1 MDLQRSARRSLG
13 NWRHPLL
20 GRPIGSMVGPPRPWL
35 PRGKRFGNRLPM
47 LPSRSGSVFLA
58 AAGSTWLPAGP
69 DTGLMVPAHA
79 GLRPA
84 SLPTTDSN
92 MPCTCPSELSGSYI
106 LLRRA
111 LRSRLS
117 EPMGVQ
123 IGSEIPPS
131 TTTGPSDHRP
141 PFVCSNSA
149 HPPSILP
156 CHSPS
161 GGLSPHPTSAP
172 GTSPDVSG
180 RRAALC
186 SLPSSCTVG
195 ALNRGSPRRG
205 KLLTPSSNLPSG
217 CTDTADQQ

>member
-1 MDLQRSARRSLG
+1 
-13 NWRHPLL
+13 
-20 GRPIGSMVGPPRPWL
+20 MVGPPRPWL

-58 AAGSTWLPAGP
+58 AAGSTWLPARP
-69 DTGLMVPAHA
+69 DTRLMVPAHA

-123 IGSEIPPS
+123 IGGEIPPS

-149 HPPSILP
+149 HPPSILQCHP
-156 CHSPS
+156 PSCGHSPLHPPHRGRHRMYLAVGLPSALAHPPVS
-161 GGLSPHPTSAP
+161 GGPSVGPPPSREIIDSLIRSA
-172 GTSPDVSG
+172 
-180 RRAALC
+180 RA
-186 SLPSSCTVG
+186 V
-195 ALNRGSPRRG
+195 N
-205 KLLTPSSNLPSG
+205 
-217 CTDTADQQ
+217 

>member
-1 MDLQRSARRSLG
+1 MG

-58 AAGSTWLPAGP
+58 AAGSTWLPARP

-123 IGSEIPPS
+123 IGSEIAPS

-156 CHSPS
+156 CHPPS
-161 GGLSPHPTSAP
+161 GGHSPLHPPHRGRHRGCIWPSGSPLLSPILLY
-172 GTSPDVSG
+172 
-180 RRAALC
+180 R
-186 SLPSSCTVG
+186 VG
-195 ALNRGSPRRG
+195 GINRGTPRRG
-205 KLLTPSSNLPSG
+205 KLLTPSSEVPG
-217 CTDTADQQ
+217 R